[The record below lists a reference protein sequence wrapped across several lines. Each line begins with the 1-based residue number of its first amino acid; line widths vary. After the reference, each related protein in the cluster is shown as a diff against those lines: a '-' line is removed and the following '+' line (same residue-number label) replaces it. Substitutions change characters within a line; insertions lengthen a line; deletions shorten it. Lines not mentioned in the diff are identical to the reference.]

1 MQVTSETLFH
11 FTTSLKNLQN
21 ILSKKFNLT
30 YCNEKFTL
38 NNENHD
44 YYFPMISFCDIPL
57 ALAKDQIDKYGS
69 YAIGLTKE
77 WGIRNQ
83 LNPVVYLEKNSLLA
97 QDIQDD
103 IDKLFNI
110 VKAISS
116 TDNKHIEFLKIKIQA
131 EIANFPKALQL
142 DSSLE
147 KKVVMEVLISKI
159 DNLFDDTNLAV
170 ETSMQIF
177 SDLEDLVYSK
187 LNFYR
192 YVKNY
197 QGTLFRQNKPIR
209 NYRFYDE
216 REWRYVPAISDTRIE
231 ANLNEEQYRKYR
243 GNSISKP
250 LIDKIILNFTSEDIK
265 FLIVKSNKDV
275 PKLIHS
281 IERIDN
287 LTKNANDASILTTKI
302 LTVEQLNNDF

>member
-1 MQVTSETLFH
+1 LPF
-11 FTTSLKNLQN
+11 
-21 ILSKKFNLT
+21 
-30 YCNEKFTL
+30 
-38 NNENHD
+38 
-44 YYFPMISFCDIPL
+44 
-57 ALAKDQIDKYGS
+57 
-69 YAIGLTKE
+69 
-77 WGIRNQ
+77 
-83 LNPVVYLEKNSLLA
+83 
-97 QDIQDD
+97 
-103 IDKLFNI
+103 
-110 VKAISS
+110 
-116 TDNKHIEFLKIKIQA
+116 
-131 EIANFPKALQL
+131 

-147 KKVVMEVLISKI
+147 KKVVKEALVSKI
-159 DNLFDDTNLAV
+159 NKLFEDAILAV
-170 ETSMQIF
+170 ETSKQIF
-177 SDLEDLVYSK
+177 KNLEDLIYSK

-197 QGTLFRQNKPIR
+197 QGTLFRQNKPVR

-231 ANLNEEQYRKYR
+231 AYLNEEQYRKYR

-250 LIDKIILNFTSEDIK
+250 LIDKITLNFTAEEIK

-287 LTKNANDASILTTKI
+287 LTKNASDASILTTKI